1 MKEVTVT
8 LVLEIPQDTD
18 EFDFCV
24 QLERLV
30 NDRADF
36 EFVKVV
42 NYSEKQKGDA
52 T

>member
-1 MKEVTVT
+1 MKQVTVT
-8 LVLEIPQDTD
+8 LVLEIPQDTE
-18 EFDFCV
+18 EFDFTV

-42 NYSEKQKGDA
+42 NYSEK
-52 T
+52 